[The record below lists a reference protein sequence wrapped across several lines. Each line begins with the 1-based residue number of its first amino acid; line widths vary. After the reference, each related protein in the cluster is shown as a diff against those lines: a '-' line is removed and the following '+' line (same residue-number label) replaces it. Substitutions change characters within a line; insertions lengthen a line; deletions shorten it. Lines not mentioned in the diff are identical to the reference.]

1 MEPSYFDRVNRI
13 EGSLQSDRM
22 PSALSSDYIRIDDR
36 NLSDLLRALSA
47 YARIIR
53 FYDIDNTPAGNWN
66 KLFENNEILV
76 VAEAAEIDINRLKNE
91 HRRQHSL
98 GLGHSIEFTSKIVRA
113 IAQWLAASHRF
124 SHVESKAL
132 AIQMRAYAKESLS
145 ESYGGFFH
153 LAERL
158 KSKDTRFLSSFKT
171 ELYGNNPLRVH
182 QMLSS
187 REQQETVLNQFFDTV
202 LEIRR
207 FLAEQCQKL
216 FYFLLQSNGHE
227 PAVTMLIAFLE
238 SYQLTQLNI
247 NTLPK
252 KLHRFYYN
260 QLHKNH
266 PRKGKPD
273 RVFLHCQST
282 SSDPFIIT
290 KGADFLAGKSP
301 DLKDV
306 VYQAELNSLITG
318 ATLSSV
324 QTVYLQRHKN
334 ISPENSTQAVTA
346 VKHQTLLSESTPQI
360 TSLSNVFGSDEVP
373 GEHNQQKDA
382 EFGLCIQSDHLD
394 LKQGNRHIAI
404 QLDMVDRTLQRLI
417 VNQQSDSDF
426 TESPVF
432 QDFTPEV
439 KKIAVDLYRALP
451 RKLTRYSAVAP
462 VIVDFFQE
470 NTRLPKIDE
479 ESLKHLLRK
488 CLLYLYMKID
498 DVCCLGLVHREI
510 NIRRIFFHN
519 YLNKVEIESLLTKI
533 QTLKSQLSSLAEVS
547 QRTLLQLSLTFKD
560 IEQDLLLSDKAILLY
575 YLGNVLKFRLTGENG
590 WFSPREYE
598 IYRVGR
604 SNRICF
610 SLRLQKNDP
619 AVVMPHL
626 IQHGF
631 QGLYPALQIMISPTA
646 TVFPYS
652 YLRGVAVSTCNI
664 KVSVKGY
671 RDLTVLND
679 YGQVDISQPFL
690 AFSAAPS
697 SSSRLRLGGFEF
709 ARKRTQKIR
718 MHIHWNNIPTNYGGF
733 AEYYRAYGDG
743 YANDN
748 YTVTVQILVGGEPIP
763 QAPALHHVSPLFHDH
778 PVTRQLNARTQI
790 DFPIIFKPPR
800 VSAALTEQEYRQFN
814 QHQTGYINL
823 ALHSKSKLF
832 GHKDYNQV
840 LSDTLIYNTRKKRK
854 KQLPESPYT
863 PEIQNIELDYIAED
877 DIVFVRDLTTIQKKT
892 SEADPRSFA
901 YYFTPLGDELNQ
913 KPVQESGFTLLPE
926 WLNDGNLY
934 LGFDI
939 SNKADTLN
947 IYFQLR
953 ENSTHTRR
961 LENASL
967 DWHYYAETG
976 WKSVALSTILS
987 DSTNGLRRSGVI
999 QIELPKDKARH
1010 IGLIPSNK
1018 YWFRLS
1024 GSTGLAQYAS
1034 LEKLVFDTITVKA
1047 VDPTLKLNSVPSV
1060 SDHPGISDKWQ
1071 AIPAIAGV
1079 QSYRQYE
1086 AAISQPDEETEEQAE
1101 RRLNEQLRHKNRAI
1115 TPWDFERLVL
1125 QRFPQVDRVKCLP
1138 ACRLGDAKPSP
1149 GIVTV
1154 IVSPRLVD
1162 TDNIHAQGHQLNAV
1176 VLGEIR
1182 RYLMS
1187 LSFPHITVEVNNAHY
1202 EVVRVRC
1209 AVSFYDK
1216 IGCGLRIK
1224 QLNGDLSRF
1233 LSPWTNTGM
1242 QLGLGWKIR
1251 IKDVESFIRQLPYV
1265 KFATQVSLLKVYRDL
1280 EKTDFYH
1287 LEDTAAGEDHK
1298 RATHGD
1304 PLFIQAATP
1313 WSLPVPSERHDI
1325 VLLAGDAEEK
1335 ATQPVGINTMEIGGT
1350 FIVQDRHSHA

>member
-1 MEPSYFDRVNRI
+1 MEKSYFDRVDRI

-22 PSALSSDYIRIDDR
+22 PSALSSGYVGIDDR

-53 FYDIDNTPAGNWN
+53 FYDIDNKPAGSWN

-76 VAEAAEIDINRLKNE
+76 VAEAAQIGINRLKNE
-91 HRRQHSL
+91 HRRQRSL
-98 GLGHSIEFTSKIVRA
+98 GLVHSIEFTSKIVRA
-113 IAQWLAASHRF
+113 IAQWLTASQRF

-132 AIQMRAYAKESLS
+132 AIQIRAYAKESLS
-145 ESYGGFFH
+145 DSYGVFIH

-158 KSKDTRFLSSFKT
+158 KSKDTQFLSSFET
-171 ELYGNNPLRVH
+171 ELYGNNTLRAH
-182 QMLSS
+182 QMPSS
-187 REQQETVLNQFFDTV
+187 REQQETALNQFFDTV

-207 FLAEQCQKL
+207 FLSEKCKKL

-238 SYQLTQLNI
+238 SYQSTQLNI

-260 QLHKNH
+260 QLHRNNL
-266 PRKGKPD
+266 RKGKPD
-273 RVFLHCQST
+273 RAFLHCQST
-282 SSDPFIIT
+282 SFDPFIIRQ
-290 KGADFLAGKSP
+290 GATFLAGKSP

-306 VYQAELNSLITG
+306 VYQAEMNSIITG
-318 ATLSSV
+318 AKLSSV
-324 QTVYLQRHKN
+324 QTVYLQRHNK

-346 VKHQTLLSESTPQI
+346 VKHQALLSENNPQI
-360 TSLSNVFGSDEVP
+360 TFLSNLFGSDEVP
-373 GEHNQQKDA
+373 GENNQQEDA

-394 LKQGNRHIAI
+394 LKQGTRHIAI
-404 QLDMVDRTLQRLI
+404 QIDMVDRTLQRLI
-417 VNQQSDSDF
+417 VNQQSESGV
-426 TESPVF
+426 TESVIF
-432 QDFTPEV
+432 QDLTPEV

-451 RKLTRYSAVAP
+451 RKLTRYSGLMR
-462 VIVDFFQE
+462 VIQAFFRK
-470 NTRLPKIDE
+470 NRLPPKIDE
-479 ESLKHLLRK
+479 ESLKQFLRK
-488 CLLYLYMKID
+488 FFLYLYMNIE
-498 DVCCLGLVHREI
+498 DVHSLGLVHREI
-510 NIRRIFFHN
+510 NIRRIFFHD
-519 YLNKVEIESLLTKI
+519 YLNKIEIEQLLKRI
-533 QTLKSQLSSLAEVS
+533 QTLNSQLPSLVEMS
-547 QRTLLQLSLTFKD
+547 QISRSRLELMFKD
-560 IEQDLLLSDKAILLY
+560 IERDLLLSDKAILLY

-598 IYRVGR
+598 IHRVGR
-604 SNRICF
+604 SNRVCF
-610 SLRLQKNDP
+610 SLRLQKTDP
-619 AVVMPHL
+619 AVVVPDL
-626 IQHGF
+626 IKHGF
-631 QGLYPALQIMISPTA
+631 QGLYPALQMMISPTA
-646 TVFPYS
+646 AVFPYS

-679 YGQVDISQPFL
+679 YGQVDTSQPFL

-697 SSSRLRLGGFEF
+697 SSSRLRIGGFEF
-709 ARKRTQKIR
+709 ARKRTKKIR
-718 MHIHWNNIPTNYGGF
+718 MHIRWNNIPTNYGGF
-733 AEYYRAYGDG
+733 SEYYRAYGAG
-743 YANDN
+743 YATDN
-748 YTVTVQILVGGEPIP
+748 YSVTVQILVGGEPIP
-763 QAPALHHVSPLFHDH
+763 QDPALHYVSPLFLDH

-790 DFPIIFKPPR
+790 DFPVIFKPPR

-823 ALHSKSKLF
+823 ALNSKSKLF

-840 LSDTLIYNTRKKRK
+840 LSDTLVYNTRKKRK
-854 KQLPESPYT
+854 KALPESPYT
-863 PEIQNIELDYIAED
+863 PEIKNIELDYAAED
-877 DIVFVRDLTTIQKKT
+877 EIVFVRDLTAIQKKS
-892 SEADPRSFA
+892 SEKDPRSFA
-901 YYFTPLGDELNQ
+901 YYFTPLGNELNQ
-913 KPVQESGFTLLPE
+913 KPIQESGFTLLPE

-934 LGFDI
+934 LAFDI
-939 SNKADTLN
+939 SNKADALN

-953 ENSTHTRR
+953 ENSTHTRS
-961 LENASL
+961 LEKSKL
-967 DWHYYAETG
+967 DWHYYSETG
-976 WKSVALSTILS
+976 WKSVPLSAILS

-1010 IGLIPSNK
+1010 LGLIPSNR

-1034 LEKLVFDTITVKA
+1034 LEKLVFDTITVKSA
-1047 VDPTLKLNSVPSV
+1047 DTTLKLNSVPSV

-1086 AAISQPDEETEEQAE
+1086 AAISQPDEETDEQAE

-1154 IVSPRLVD
+1154 IVSPRLAD
-1162 TDNIHAQGHQLNAV
+1162 IDNIHAQGHHLNAV

-1187 LSFPHITVEVNNAHY
+1187 LSFPHIRIEVNNAHY

-1209 AVSFYDK
+1209 AVSFFDK
-1216 IGCGLRIK
+1216 IGYGLRIK

-1233 LSPWTNTGM
+1233 LSPWAKTGM

-1251 IKDVESFIRQLPYV
+1251 IKDVESFIRQLTYV

-1287 LEDTAAGEDHK
+1287 LEDTAAREDYK
-1298 RATHGD
+1298 RAPHSD
-1304 PLFIQAATP
+1304 PLFIQAVTP
-1313 WSLPVPSERHDI
+1313 WTLPVPSERHDI
-1325 VLLAGDAEEK
+1325 VLLEGDAEER
-1335 ATQPVGINTMEIGGT
+1335 AAQPVGINTMEIGGT
-1350 FIVQDRHSHA
+1350 FILEEGHSHV